1 MLAICVGIIA
11 AKFCLRI
18 KSVRK
23 SMPDIIATR
32 QPFKIF
38 RSIIEMIT
46 IFMIHGKPITITI
59 APSQCNE
66 SGNKECM
73 MLSVLP

>member
-1 MLAICVGIIA
+1 
-11 AKFCLRI
+11 
-18 KSVRK
+18 
-23 SMPDIIATR
+23 MPDIIATR